1 MIKRRL
7 PLTPAITELGNRTEH
22 GTCPSPLGA
31 QRQGGTRAPSASGV
45 CSGLTCGGLLPG
57 PFLVPAFPSP
67 CGAVPTH
74 PCEGLCSR
82 QKGPGP
88 SRPPGRDCQASV
100 ALSAACPAPHQSR
113 GVGRETPTEQRR
125 REERGGQPG
134 VPRAGLLDSRLLAPG
149 NFTRDLGFGDRG
161 TRAEVRRAEASAG
174 SAKGQGWPRP
184 RRPCLPRVAL
194 GGEPGNVVVF
204 DARPGAESDSHVRP
218 SEIHSLSAYCAS
230 GGVLGTGQGTR
241 RTAPTLYR

>member
-7 PLTPAITELGNRTEH
+7 PLTPAITELGNRTDH

-88 SRPPGRDCQASV
+88 SRPPGRDRQASV

-134 VPRAGLLDSRLLAPG
+134 VPRAGPLRLQALGAWEFHEGSGFRRSGNPG
-149 NFTRDLGFGDRG
+149 RG
-161 TRAEVRRAEASAG
+161 QEGGSLRGVSEGTGVAASAT
-174 SAKGQGWPRP
+174 A
-184 RRPCLPRVAL
+184 LPAAR
-194 GGEPGNVVVF
+194 GPGRG
-204 DARPGAESDSHVRP
+204 ARERCCVRC
-218 SEIHSLSAYCAS
+218 SSRS
-230 GGVLGTGQGTR
+230 
-241 RTAPTLYR
+241 

>member
-1 MIKRRL
+1 MIKPRL
-7 PLTPAITELGNRTEH
+7 PLTPAITELGNRTERR
-22 GTCPSPLGA
+22 TCPSPLGA

-88 SRPPGRDCQASV
+88 SRHPGRDCQASV
-100 ALSAACPAPHQSR
+100 ALSAACPAPHRSR

-134 VPRAGLLDSRLLAPG
+134 VPRAGPLDSRLLAPG

-161 TRAEVRRAEASAG
+161 TGPRSGGRKPPRGQRRDRGSRVHDGPACGAWPWAG
-174 SAKGQGWPRP
+174 SPGTLSSCSVLVQELRAIPTPVHPRYT
-184 RRPCLPRVAL
+184 
-194 GGEPGNVVVF
+194 
-204 DARPGAESDSHVRP
+204 H
-218 SEIHSLSAYCAS
+218 
-230 GGVLGTGQGTR
+230 
-241 RTAPTLYR
+241 